1 MSAASAD
8 IAPTGAGQAVMARLD
23 ELAAF
28 TDEPG
33 RITRLYLSPSHRAA
47 AAQVAAWMEAAGMA
61 THVDAA
67 GNIIGRL
74 EGEHP
79 GLPALLLGSHID
91 SIRDAGKYDG
101 PLGVV
106 AAIAAVDEIR
116 RRGALLPFAIE
127 VLAFGDEE
135 GIRFPT
141 TLLGSR
147 AVAGTFDERSLAARD
162 IEGSSVEE
170 ALRLFG
176 CDPAAIPGAARR
188 RGETLAYI
196 EVHIEQGPV
205 LERIGTPLGV
215 VTAISGASRFDVTV
229 YGRAGHAG
237 TTPMDLRWDAISGA
251 SEMVLAAEAIAKA
264 AENLVATVGTIAVP
278 NGATNV
284 IPGLVRFSL
293 DLRAPVDADRAAA
306 EMRIRAAFDA
316 IAEQRR
322 LSVSMVRYHDAAATP
337 CDPALAD
344 GLAAAIAGLGLDA
357 PRLASGAGH
366 DGMAIASLCP
376 IGMMFVRCKGGISH
390 NPAES
395 ILAEDADLAVRALV
409 DFILSFDPGRLQRPP
424 IGSSS

>member
-1 MSAASAD
+1 MN
-8 IAPTGAGQAVMARLD
+8 APETPSGAGHAVMARLD
-23 ELAAF
+23 ELATF

-33 RITRLYLSPSHRAA
+33 HVTRLYLTPSHRAA
-47 AAQVAAWMEAAGMA
+47 ALQVAAWMQAAGMA
-61 THVDAA
+61 AHVDAA
-67 GNIIGRL
+67 GNVIGRL
-74 EGEHP
+74 EGAQP

-91 SIRDAGKYDG
+91 SVRDAGKYDG

-106 AAIAAVDEIR
+106 AAIAAVEKVR
-116 RRGALLPFAIE
+116 ERGTPLPFAIE

-135 GIRFPT
+135 GVRFPT

-147 AVAGTFDERSLAARD
+147 AVAGTFDARSLAARD
-162 IEGSSVEE
+162 IEGVSVEE
-170 ALRLFG
+170 ALRAFG

-188 RGETLAYI
+188 RDGSLAYV

-205 LERIGTPLGV
+205 LERIDAPLGV

-237 TTPMDLRWDAISGA
+237 TTPMDLRWDAIAGA
-251 SEMVLAAEAIAKA
+251 SEMVLAAEALATA
-264 AENLVATVGTIAVP
+264 AANIVATVGTIAVP

-306 EMRIRAAFDA
+306 EKRIRAAFDA
-316 IAEQRR
+316 IAAERR
-322 LSVSMVRYHDAAATP
+322 LGVSVVRYHDAAATP

-344 GLAAAIAGLGLDA
+344 GIAAAIAGLGLDP

-376 IGMMFVRCKGGISH
+376 IGMMFVRCRGGISH

-395 ILAEDADLAVRALV
+395 ILTDDADLAVRALV

-424 IGSSS
+424 IGSNS